1 MKCFLKIS
9 NYFISH
15 EKEGIPVELIQ
26 HLDVCVEVPQEGI
39 IRSMNVHVT
48 GASKYQFFVSDFT
61 RIVKNMYFFFTFDV
75 YSLYLG
81 ICAPTNGIVSCA
93 LVWI

>member
-1 MKCFLKIS
+1 MELIFRLIR
-9 NYFISH
+9 N

-48 GASKYQFFVSDFT
+48 GAIFIWEYVRQ
-61 RIVKNMYFFFTFDV
+61 
-75 YSLYLG
+75 G
-81 ICAPTNGIVSCA
+81 
-93 LVWI
+93 LVPVGQ

>member
-1 MKCFLKIS
+1 MVLKIL
-9 NYFISH
+9 NYFVRH

-48 GASKYQFFVSDFT
+48 GASKYLLLPSLTISLHKLLQIFVFLSFSVFIWEYA
-61 RIVKNMYFFFTFDV
+61 RQQMGLSHVR
-75 YSLYLG
+75 
-81 ICAPTNGIVSCA
+81 
-93 LVWI
+93 

>member
-1 MKCFLKIS
+1 MELILCLIR
-9 NYFISH
+9 N

-48 GASKYQFFVSDFT
+48 GAIFIWEYVRQGPVQ
-61 RIVKNMYFFFTFDV
+61 
-75 YSLYLG
+75 
-81 ICAPTNGIVSCA
+81 
-93 LVWI
+93 VWQ